1 MNAPTLND
9 LRNVFPARDLA
20 DEKMNQVRDLLVGD
34 FVREMQARTLAVEN
48 RMSAMET
55 RLRDLEN
62 GLGQRLTELHG
73 RIEQMSADHTLDR
86 NAAFRELA
94 GSVLELSDK
103 IRAISRV

>member
-9 LRNVFPARDLA
+9 LRNGFPARDLA
-20 DEKMNQVRDLLVGD
+20 DEKMNQIRDLLVGD
-34 FVREMQARTLAVEN
+34 FIREMQARMT
-48 RMSAMET
+48 AMET

-73 RIEQMSADHTLDR
+73 RIEAMSADHTLDR

-94 GSVLELSDK
+94 GSVLELGDK